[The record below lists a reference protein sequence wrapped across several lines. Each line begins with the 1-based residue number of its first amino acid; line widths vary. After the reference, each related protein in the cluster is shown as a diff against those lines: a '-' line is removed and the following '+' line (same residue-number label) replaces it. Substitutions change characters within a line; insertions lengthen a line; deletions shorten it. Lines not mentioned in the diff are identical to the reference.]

1 MPYKCEELKDCSPD
15 SVCDILILTE
25 GRLRKLDEGKKANK
39 GYMFYFKNFRMQ
51 IQEFNEYLRPF
62 YSLSGFHTVLALLH
76 KIEYRPGW
84 KELALL
90 V

>member
-1 MPYKCEELKDCSPD
+1 MKERKQTR
-15 SVCDILILTE
+15 DICFI
-25 GRLRKLDEGKKANK
+25 
-39 GYMFYFKNFRMQ
+39 FKNFRMQ